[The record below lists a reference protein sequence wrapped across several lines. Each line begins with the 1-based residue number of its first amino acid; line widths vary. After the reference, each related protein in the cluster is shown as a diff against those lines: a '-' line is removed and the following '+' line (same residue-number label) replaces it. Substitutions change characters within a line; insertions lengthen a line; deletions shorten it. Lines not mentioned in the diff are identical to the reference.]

1 MQVAITTRHGSIRD
15 EAREHINQ
23 KSEKLLT
30 FFERVTEI
38 DVTVDFAGDRVKA
51 EILVDTEHRHNFVA
65 NDIGDEVIPT
75 FDSAFHKMEQQ
86 IKKYKEKLQDHR
98 RDVPLSELSKTESLD
113 DSDDEL
119 PETD

>member
-1 MQVAITTRHGSIRD
+1 MQVRITTRHGSIRD
-15 EAREHINQ
+15 EVREHIER

-38 DVTVDFAGDRVKA
+38 AVAVDFENDRIRA

-65 NDIGDEVIPT
+65 HDQGDEVIPT
-75 FDSAFHKMEQQ
+75 FDAAFHKMEQQ
-86 IKKYKEKLQDHR
+86 IKKYKQKLQDHR
-98 RDVPLSELSKTESLD
+98 RDVPLSTLSNTED
-113 DSDDEL
+113 AEDEL